1 MLAYRFYTIQK
12 NGHIVSPP
20 SDHNLPDDLTAVTE
34 AKKLLNRHDIEIW
47 QGARFG

>member
-1 MLAYRFYTIQK
+1 MLAYRFYTLRAD
-12 NGHIVSPP
+12 GHIVSPP